1 MRAEEQSRFPSGDGD
16 AERAT
21 QLPFAGWSGVS
32 RNAILMALFFLSAI
46 LGQGSEFKTQEVPL
60 VWPPFGISLAAILLF
75 GFGCWPGVA
84 LGALLYGCLGR
95 EFSWWFV
102 GGVAIGNSL
111 GAVLCAYLL
120 TRTFQFK
127 PEMRRVRDVAGFVL
141 LACMLGTTV
150 NAAFNAASLMFSG
163 EVDRENLFGM
173 VVHWWVPNAMAG
185 LIVTPAL
192 LVWGVRAPCLWSRTS
207 WVEGL
212 VCGAGLVGATLV
224 SFNSWYVHGI
234 ENYPL
239 AYLPYPFLVWAS
251 LRFGQRG
258 ATGGTLLVSVLA
270 ISALLD
276 GRGPFIAPDPLE
288 SLTFVGCYLSVLA
301 AMNMLLAA
309 AAMEKEVAEVSARSN
324 EARYRAIVEDQT
336 EMIWRFTADGS
347 LTFANHAYC
356 KFHGGTLE
364 ELIGTKYL
372 SMLADNDRE
381 IPLSYFQSLPESD
394 PVLSYDLR
402 LVVPGGGVAWH
413 QCTTRRL
420 FDGAG
425 NTLEFQSVAQ
435 DITRRK
441 LTEEQVREAEQKQRA
456 ILNAMVDGVLVLDS
470 DGRITMANPAAQR
483 LLEAGEK
490 DLMGKEAAG
499 FFADPAAYV
508 DCVNR
513 EPKDGAAAIVETPLR
528 ISREGEIPVELGV
541 SRAYFSGRQMVIA
554 VLRDIRERRKLE
566 QQMRQAQKMD
576 VLGRLASGIAHDFN
590 NVVQAILGYAN
601 MLSVRL
607 TEQHPQIEN
616 VREIERA
623 AERATA
629 LTSQLL
635 AFSRKQVLKPKVIS
649 LNRTVADMARLLR
662 RLVGE
667 GIKLDIRPGASSDR
681 ILADPNQIEQVIL
694 NLVLNARDAMPEGG
708 GIILETG
715 GDYPPASGSGSQQA
729 HFSPGSFVRLGV
741 VDTGCGI
748 TPEVMAR
755 LFEPFFTTKQPG
767 KGTGLGLSIVYGI
780 VKQTGGDILVHSA
793 PGQGTRFDIL
803 FACVSQELD
812 VESGA
817 DVAQRPDTGH
827 EAVLLVEQ
835 GQVVRAMLAETLKS
849 NGYKVVEAANAEEAA
864 ALAGESGAGF
874 DVVVTDVGLPRMNG
888 ISLVRELAAARP
900 GLRVLLMSGQAV
912 DEISQIPAGV
922 RVEFIQKPFRSRAFL
937 SKLRGLLDTPA

>member
-1 MRAEEQSRFPSGDGD
+1 MSAKVSIATAEDPGGV
-16 AERAT
+16 AEAT
-21 QLPFAGWSGVS
+21 ELPFARWSGLS
-32 RNAILMALFFLSAI
+32 RNAILTALYFLSAVA
-46 LGQGSEFKTQEVPL
+46 GHGSEFQTQEVPL

-75 GFGCWPGVA
+75 GYGCWPGVA
-84 LGALLYGCLGR
+84 LGALVYSCVGR
-95 EFSWWFV
+95 DFSWWFV
-102 GGVAIGNSL
+102 SGVAVGNTL

-120 TRTFQFK
+120 TKTFHFQ
-127 PEMRRVRDVAGFVL
+127 PQMRRVRDVAGFVM
-141 LACMLGTTV
+141 LACVLGTTV
-150 NAAFNAASLMFSG
+150 NAAFNAVSLMLAG
-163 EVDRENLFGM
+163 QVDRENLFGM
-173 VVHWWVPNAMAG
+173 VMHWWVPNAMAG

-192 LVWGVRAPCLWSRTS
+192 LVWSVRAPCLWAKNS
-207 WVEGL
+207 WIEGL

-258 ATGGTLLVSVLA
+258 ATTGTLLVSILA
-270 ISALLD
+270 ISALME

-301 AMNMLLAA
+301 TMNMLLAA
-309 AAMEKEVAEVSARSN
+309 AAMEKETAEISSRSN

-336 EMIWRFTADGS
+336 EMIWRFTPAGN

-356 KFHGGTLE
+356 KFHGKPLE
-364 ELIGTKYL
+364 ELLGTKYL

-381 IPLSYFQSLPESD
+381 IPLSYFQSLPERD

-402 LVVPGGGVAWH
+402 MILPGGGVVWH

-420 FDGAG
+420 FDRDG

-441 LTEEQVREAEQKQRA
+441 LTEEQMREAEQKQRA

-470 DGRITMANPAAQR
+470 EGRITMANPAAQR
-483 LLEAGEK
+483 LLDLGEN
-490 DLMGKEAAG
+490 DLLGREAAG
-499 FFADPAAYV
+499 YFANPAAYLN
-508 DCVNR
+508 CVNHQ
-513 EPKDGAAAIVETPLR
+513 PKDGVAAIVETPLR
-528 ISREGEIPVELGV
+528 GSREGEIPVELGV
-541 SRAYFSGRQMVIA
+541 SRAYLSGKPMVIA

-601 MLSVRL
+601 MLSLRL
-607 TEQHPQIEN
+607 TEKHPQIEN

-649 LNRTVADMARLLR
+649 LNRTVADMARLVR

-667 GIKLDIRPGASSDR
+667 GIKLDIRPGAEADR

-694 NLVLNARDAMPEGG
+694 NLVLNARDAMPGG
-708 GIILETG
+708 GSIALETG
-715 GDYPPASGSGSQQA
+715 GDLPPTPGAINAQA
-729 HFSPGSFVRLGV
+729 NLKPGAFVRLGV
-741 VDTGCGI
+741 IDTGCGM
-748 TPEVMAR
+748 TPEIMAR
-755 LFEPFFTTKQPG
+755 LFEPFFTTKEPG

-780 VKQTGGDILVHSA
+780 VKQSGGDILVHSEV
-793 PGQGTRFDIL
+793 GNGTRFDIL
-803 FACVSQELD
+803 FSVVNQALD
-812 VESGA
+812 TES
-817 DVAQRPDTGH
+817 DTSTSQRPDTGH
-827 EAVLLVEQ
+827 ETILLVEH
-835 GQVVRAMLAETLKS
+835 GQVVRAMLAETLKTH
-849 NGYKVVEAANAEEAA
+849 GYKVLEATNAEEAISLAKEGA
-864 ALAGESGAGF
+864 ASF
-874 DVVVTDVGLPRMNG
+874 DLVVTDVSLPRVNG
-888 ISLVRELAAARP
+888 VELVKSLAVDRPELK
-900 GLRVLLMSGQAV
+900 VLLMSGQAV
-912 DEISQIPAGV
+912 DELSQIPEGV
-922 RVEFIQKPFRSRAFL
+922 RVEFIQKPFRSRVFL
-937 SKLRGLLDTPA
+937 SKLRELLDTPA